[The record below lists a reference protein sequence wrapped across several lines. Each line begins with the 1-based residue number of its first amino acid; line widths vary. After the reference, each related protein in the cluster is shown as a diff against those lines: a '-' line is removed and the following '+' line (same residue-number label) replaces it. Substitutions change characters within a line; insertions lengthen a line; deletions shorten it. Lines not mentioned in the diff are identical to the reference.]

1 MALLVAI
8 VASHYSLG
16 EILLRKVFLALSLID
31 KRSRTLV
38 IVFSLI
44 RVLIS
49 GLDTLGVI
57 LIGLLLSKSATQIL
71 DSAESSSSNFMNFSN
86 ILQRLTITQTAI
98 AALVLFLAKSILSIV
113 FTKTMAQV
121 LAAAESDVASKTY
134 INLLKGRY
142 RNFSNFSSQD
152 LVYALNYSASS
163 AISGTLNISVS
174 ILSESTLLIAMGMIF
189 LLVDTNVAL
198 AIIVYF
204 SLIGYLIYRIIGPK
218 MQSIGSRFS
227 ETALSSSTALN
238 DSVIAFRELF
248 TLKKQN
254 EFIQKF
260 SKGRVGFAKANA
272 YASFYG
278 SLPRYIVESTLLLGA
293 VFLSSYVFTHNQTS
307 VAVGI
312 LGVFLTGSM
321 RMTSSLLPLQN
332 SLNSLRQL
340 IAQSESFFNLI
351 EKTKSPNEML
361 DLEFDYKNPVQVP
374 VSVIFNDVTFNYPD
388 TTLPALKNVSLK
400 IAAGEY
406 IALIGPSGAGKSTI
420 ADLMIKL
427 IDPTTGSVSFENID
441 PKFARIGYVPQSP
454 GIVSGTILENITLNV
469 YSHEYDKERLTR
481 ALEGAHLDTLIRS
494 LKNGVNTDL
503 GAQSDAL
510 SGGQMQR
517 IGLARALYTEPG
529 LLVLDEATSALDAET
544 ESAISESLNSLRGK
558 CTIVVIAH
566 RMSTVQNADCVYVIE
581 DGRIVDHGKFNELA
595 KTNNLVARYVE
606 LSQLNVN

>member
-1 MALLVAI
+1 M
-8 VASHYSLG
+8 
-16 EILLRKVFLALSLID
+16 R
-31 KRSRTLV
+31 V
-38 IVFSLI
+38 I
-44 RVLIS
+44 IS

-57 LIGLLLSKSATQIL
+57 LIGLLLSKSATQIIQ
-71 DSAESSSSNFMNFSN
+71 SAESNSSNFLNFTNS
-86 ILQRLTITQTAI
+86 LQRLTITQTAL

-121 LAAAESDVASKTY
+121 LAAAESEVASKTY
-134 INLLKGRY
+134 IKLLNGRY
-142 RNFSNFSSQD
+142 KNFSSFSSQD

-174 ILSESTLLIAMGMIF
+174 ILSESTLLIAIGLIF
-189 LLVDTNVAL
+189 VLVDTNVAL
-198 AIIVYF
+198 AIIIYF
-204 SLIGYLIYRIIGPK
+204 AIIGYLIYRIIGPK

-238 DSVIAFRELF
+238 DSVLAYRELF
-248 TLKKQN
+248 TLQKQN
-254 EFIQKF
+254 EFISKF

-278 SLPRYIVESTLLLGA
+278 SLPRYIVESALLLGA
-293 VFLSSYVFTHNQTS
+293 LFLSSYVFAHNETS

-321 RMTSSLLPLQN
+321 RMMSSLLPLQN

-340 IAQSESFFNLI
+340 IAQSESFFELV
-351 EKTKSPNEML
+351 EKTKSPNEITKSVS
-361 DLEFDYKNPVQVP
+361 LEKSSDQVP
-374 VSVIFNDVTFNYPD
+374 VSVIFEDVTFKYPD
-388 TTLPALKNVSLK
+388 STLPALRNVSLK
-400 IAAGEY
+400 ISAGEY
-406 IALIGPSGAGKSTI
+406 IALIGPSGAGKSTV

-427 IDPTTGSVSFENID
+427 VEPTTGNVNFVNID
-441 PKFARIGYVPQSP
+441 PQLAKIGYVPQSP

-469 YSHEYDKERLTR
+469 HSHEFNQEKLNR
-481 ALEGAHLDTLIRS
+481 ALEGAHLESLVKS
-494 LKNGVNTDL
+494 LKDGVETDL

-517 IGLARALYTEPG
+517 IGLARALYNEPG

-606 LSQLNVN
+606 LSQLNVD